1 MNSSTE
7 LVAVYSG
14 IDLSVKNICN
24 AAFDCDQNSFRS
36 LTMMPIS
43 MKNAV
48 WKGSL
53 VGFGTESL
61 CPQKVVGRGKQS
73 IWENITL
80 TQWTVWRPGRGSGN
94 ITTEEEMRKLNY
106 ILSVLLVL
114 QSPYSDI
121 LRESIPLLDRW
132 AAEMCPSLR
141 NDLELQNMRFA
152 ATELPWVFPLTLQ
165 GSAWR
170 LLSIHVITF

>member
-24 AAFDCDQNSFRS
+24 AAFDCDQNFFRS
-36 LTMMPIS
+36 LTMMSIS

-53 VGFGTESL
+53 VGIGAESL

-80 TQWTVWRPGRGSGN
+80 TQWTV
-94 ITTEEEMRKLNY
+94 
-106 ILSVLLVL
+106 
-114 QSPYSDI
+114 
-121 LRESIPLLDRW
+121 
-132 AAEMCPSLR
+132 
-141 NDLELQNMRFA
+141 
-152 ATELPWVFPLTLQ
+152 
-165 GSAWR
+165 
-170 LLSIHVITF
+170 

>member
-1 MNSSTE
+1 MYSHHLWILLLS
-7 LVAVYSG
+7 LSQYSG

-73 IWENITL
+73 MWENMPL
-80 TQWTVWRPGRGSGN
+80 TRWTVWRPGRGSRN
-94 ITTEEEMRKLNY
+94 STTKEEMRKRNSV
-106 ILSVLLVL
+106 LSVLLVL
-114 QSPYSDI
+114 QSLYSDI
-121 LRESIPLLDRW
+121 VREGRKHPSPLLLSC
-132 AAEMCPSLR
+132 AHPSG
-141 NDLELQNMRFA
+141 
-152 ATELPWVFPLTLQ
+152 P
-165 GSAWR
+165 
-170 LLSIHVITF
+170 I